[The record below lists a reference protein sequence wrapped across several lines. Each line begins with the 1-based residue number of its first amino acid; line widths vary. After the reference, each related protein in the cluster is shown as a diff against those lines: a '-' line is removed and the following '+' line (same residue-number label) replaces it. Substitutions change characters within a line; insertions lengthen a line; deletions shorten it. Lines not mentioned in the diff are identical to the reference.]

1 MDNLFGLS
9 ARTALITGASSGIGL
24 HIAGVFARAGATVVL
39 AARRM
44 ERIETA
50 VAALREQGHTAHG
63 VYLDVTR
70 TETIA
75 AAFESAERQCGAPI
89 DILYNNSGV
98 IYASPFVEQK
108 EEEIVRIFDTNL
120 KGAMLV
126 AQEAA
131 RRMLPRRSG
140 AIINIAS
147 VAGLRAGGWLA
158 SYAASKAALIHLSKV
173 MALEL
178 AGKGIRVNVIC
189 PGTIESDMHDAL
201 HDFQEG
207 LLKRTPLRR
216 FGRREDLDGVS
227 LLLASDAGSY
237 IVGAAIPVDGGQALA
252 WM

>member
-1 MDNLFGLS
+1 MENLFSLS
-9 ARTALITGASSGIGL
+9 GKTAFITGASSGIGQ

-44 ERIETA
+44 ERIDAA
-50 VAALREQGHTAHG
+50 VATLREQGHRAYG

-70 TETIA
+70 TDTIA
-75 AAFESAERQCGAPI
+75 AAFDAAEQQCGAPL
-89 DILYNNSGV
+89 DILYNNSG
-98 IYASPFVEQK
+98 IIHIAPFVEQK
-108 EEEIVRIFDTNL
+108 EEDIARIFDTNF

-131 RRMLPRRSG
+131 RRMLPHG
-140 AIINIAS
+140 AGSIINIAS
-147 VAGLRAGGWLA
+147 VAGMRASGLLS
-158 SYAASKAALIHLSKV
+158 SYAASKAALIHLTKV

-178 AGKGIRVNVIC
+178 ARKGIRVNAIC

-201 HDFQEG
+201 SDFQDG

-216 FGRREDLDGVS
+216 FGKQDDLDGVS

-237 IVGAAIPVDGGQALA
+237 IVGVAIPVDGGQALA
-252 WM
+252 WL

>member
-1 MDNLFGLS
+1 MENLFSLR
-9 ARTALITGASSGIGL
+9 AKTALITGASSGIGQ
-24 HIAGVFARAGATVVL
+24 HVATVFARAGATVVL

-44 ERIETA
+44 ERIEAA
-50 VAALREQGHTAHG
+50 VAALREQGHSAHG

-75 AAFESAERQCGAPI
+75 AAFDRAEQQCGTPI

-98 IYASPFVEQK
+98 IHASPFVEQK
-108 EEEIVRIFDTNL
+108 EEEIARIFDTNL

-131 RRMLPRRSG
+131 RRMISRRAG
-140 AIINIAS
+140 TIINIAS
-147 VAGLRAGGWLA
+147 VAGMRAGGWLA
-158 SYAASKAALIHLSKV
+158 SYAASKAGLIHLTKV

-178 AGKGIRVNVIC
+178 AGKGIRVNAIC

-216 FGRREDLDGVS
+216 FGKQEDLDGVS
-227 LLLASDAGSY
+227 LLLASDAGRY